1 MKRKRKRRR
10 EGGGVWTLS
19 WWGSKELWPES
30 CLLQK
35 DRQAKKNWSK
45 NEQHEDRK
53 QNDEIKDDLSK

>member
-1 MKRKRKRRR
+1 M

-35 DRQAKKNWSK
+35 DRQVKKNWNK